1 MPPDDDGQD
10 QHRQGDDGA
19 RDRKALCRVS
29 SIVAQRKTCTEV
41 AGWWRLRSVPTGARS
56 ESRGRRVTARA
67 VPLEA
72 HFGRIA
78 LPGPF

>member
-1 MPPDDDGQD
+1 MTT
-10 QHRQGDDGA
+10 A
-19 RDRKALCRVS
+19 RIGTARAMTGPETVKALCRIS

-41 AGWWRLRSVPTGARS
+41 AGWCRLRFVPTGARS
-56 ESRGRRVTARA
+56 ESRGRWVTARA
-67 VPLEA
+67 VPHKA